1 MAKRGLEKYVTYPLI
16 VPTEKSEMIQ
26 VKIAFPYRHLNYS
39 FTIEVPLSLYEG
51 AGLSGKSA
59 RVPAGIQDAWLAGYY
74 KAFALDPSQT
84 KVYQTLLSQF
94 RRIRN
99 ERNLNSDEYLELLT
113 AYVQSLPYDAEKLSS
128 IEIAPRFP
136 VETIVDGTGICSDKS
151 LLLAGL
157 LSHEGYAVSL
167 LQFGKEN
174 HLTVGLPAP
183 DGYNFAGC
191 GQAVVETTAISYI
204 GHPAGEYADTTSRP
218 KVFPI
223 GHGTKRYDCI
233 REVAKI
239 LAALSSLNEKIS
251 EDGTLT
257 LEIVRLHEKLLRL
270 KEELTKSRDELPI
283 LLENGKTGEYESLR
297 KIHNKNVERLKK
309 MLDSYNRLIAE
320 YQELAGLA
328 EFIQHNRLDRPA
340 VSLKLRSFEE

>member
-1 MAKRGLEKYVTYPLI
+1 MAKRGLEKYVTYPSI
-16 VPTEKSEMIQ
+16 VPTEKSEMIP

-39 FTIEVPLSLYEG
+39 FTIEVPNSLYEG
-51 AGLSGKSA
+51 AKLSGKSA

-84 KVYQTLLSQF
+84 KIYQTLLSQF

-113 AYVQSLPYDAEKLSS
+113 AYVQSLPYDADKLSS

-136 VETIVDGTGICSDKS
+136 IETIVDGTGICSDKS

-157 LSHEGYAVSL
+157 LSHEGYAVSV

-183 DGYNFAGC
+183 DGYDFAGC
-191 GQAVVETTAISYI
+191 GQTVVETTAISYI
-204 GHPAGEYADTTSRP
+204 GHPAGEYASTTSRP

-223 GHGTKRYDCI
+223 GHGTRRYDCI

-239 LAALSSLNEKIS
+239 LATLSSLNEKIS

-257 LEIVRLHEKLLRL
+257 LEIVRLHGKLLRL
-270 KEELTKSRDELPI
+270 KEELMKSRDELPV
-283 LLENGKTGEYESLR
+283 LRDEGKTEEYEMLR
-297 KIHNKNVERLKK
+297 RIHNKNVERLNK
-309 MLDSYNRLIAE
+309 MLNSYNRLVAE
-320 YQELAGLA
+320 YQKLAGLA

-340 VSLKLRSFEE
+340 VSLKLRTFEK

>member
-1 MAKRGLEKYVTYPLI
+1 MAKRGLEKYVTYPSI
-16 VPTEKSEMIQ
+16 VPTKKSEMISA
-26 VKIAFPYRHLNYS
+26 KIAFPYRHLNYS

-51 AGLSGKSA
+51 AKLSGKSA
-59 RVPAGIQDAWLAGYY
+59 RVPAGIQDAWLDGYY
-74 KAFALDPSQT
+74 KAFALDPFQT
-84 KVYQTLLSQF
+84 RVYQTLLSQF

-99 ERNLNSDEYLELLT
+99 ERNLNGDEYLELLT
-113 AYVQSLPYDAEKLSS
+113 AYVQSLPYDTDKLSS

-157 LSHEGYAVSL
+157 LSHEGYAVSI

-174 HLTVGLPAP
+174 HLTAGLPAP
-183 DGYNFAGC
+183 AGYDFAGC

-204 GHPAGEYADTTSRP
+204 GHPAGEYADTISRP

-239 LAALSSLNEKIS
+239 LATLTSLNEKIS
-251 EDGTLT
+251 ENGTLT
-257 LEIVRLHEKLLRL
+257 LEIVRLHEKLLLL
-270 KEELTKSRDELPI
+270 KKELTRSRDELPV
-283 LLENGKTGEYESLR
+283 LRAEGKTEEYETLR
-297 KIHNKNVERLKK
+297 CIHNKNVERLKK
-309 MLDSYNRLIAE
+309 KFDSYNRLVAE
-320 YQELAGLA
+320 YQKLAGLA

-340 VSLKLRSFEE
+340 VSRKLNAVEE

>member
-1 MAKRGLEKYVTYPLI
+1 MAKRGLQKYVTYPSI
-16 VPTEKSEMIQ
+16 VPTEKSAAIS

-39 FTIEVPLSLYEG
+39 FTIEVPISLYEG
-51 AGLSGKSA
+51 AKLSGKSA
-59 RVPAGIQDAWLAGYY
+59 RVPAGIQDAWLDGYY
-74 KAFALDPSQT
+74 KAFALDPFQT
-84 KVYQTLLSQF
+84 RVYQTLLSQF

-99 ERNLNSDEYLELLT
+99 ERNLNGDEYLELLT
-113 AYVQSLPYDAEKLSS
+113 AYVQSLPYDNEKLSS

-157 LSHEGYAVSL
+157 LSHEGYAVSI

-183 DGYNFAGC
+183 LGYDFAGC

-239 LAALSSLNEKIS
+239 LATLTSLNEKLS
-251 EDGTLT
+251 EEGTLT
-257 LEIVRLHEKLLRL
+257 QEIVRLHEKVLQL
-270 KEELTKSRDELPI
+270 KEELTKSRDELPT
-283 LLENGKTGEYESLR
+283 LRAEGKSEEYETLR
-297 KIHNKNVERLKK
+297 CIHNKNVERLKK
-309 MLDSYNRLIAE
+309 MLDSYNRLVAE
-320 YQELAGLA
+320 YQKLAGLA

-340 VSLKLRSFEE
+340 VSRKLNAGEE

>member
-51 AGLSGKSA
+51 AKLSGKSA

-183 DGYNFAGC
+183 DGYDFAGC

>member
-1 MAKRGLEKYVTYPLI
+1 MAKRGLEKYVTYPSI
-16 VPTEKSEMIQ
+16 VPTGKSEMIP

-39 FTIEVPLSLYEG
+39 FTIEVLNSLYEG
-51 AGLSGKSA
+51 AKLSGKSA

-113 AYVQSLPYDAEKLSS
+113 AYVQSLPYDADKLSS

-136 VETIVDGTGICSDKS
+136 IETIVDGTGICSDKS

-157 LSHEGYAVSL
+157 LSHEGYAVSV

-183 DGYNFAGC
+183 DGYDFAGC
-191 GQAVVETTAISYI
+191 GQTVVETTAISYI
-204 GHPAGEYADTTSRP
+204 GYPAGEYADTTSRP
-218 KVFPI
+218 KVFSI
-223 GHGTKRYDCI
+223 GHGTKKYESI
-233 REVAKI
+233 RDVAKI
-239 LAALSSLNEKIS
+239 LATLSSLNEKIS
-251 EDGTLT
+251 EEGTLT

-270 KEELTKSRDELPI
+270 KEELTKSRDELPV
-283 LLENGKTGEYESLR
+283 LLKEDKIIEYESLR
-297 KIHNKNVERLKK
+297 QTHNKNVERLKK
-309 MLDSYNRLIAE
+309 MLDSYNRLVAE
-320 YQELAGLA
+320 YQKHAGLA

-340 VSLKLRSFEE
+340 VSLKLRSFDN

>member
-51 AGLSGKSA
+51 AKLSGKSA

-183 DGYNFAGC
+183 DGYDFAGC

-309 MLDSYNRLIAE
+309 MLDSYNRLIVE

>member
-1 MAKRGLEKYVTYPLI
+1 MAKRGLEKYVTYPSI
-16 VPTEKSEMIQ
+16 VPTEKSETIS

-51 AGLSGKSA
+51 AKLSSKSA
-59 RVPAGIQDAWLAGYY
+59 RVPAGIQDAWIDGYY
-74 KAFALDPSQT
+74 KAFALDPFQT
-84 KVYQTLLSQF
+84 RVYQTLLSQF

-99 ERNLNSDEYLELLT
+99 ERNMNGDEYLELLT
-113 AYVQSLPYDAEKLSS
+113 AYVQSLPYDTDKLSS

-136 VETIVDGTGICSDKS
+136 IETIVDGTGICSDKS

-157 LSHEGYAVSL
+157 LSHEGYAVSI
-167 LQFGKEN
+167 LQFSKEN

-183 DGYNFAGC
+183 TGYDFAGC

-239 LAALSSLNEKIS
+239 LATLTSLNEKIS
-251 EDGTLT
+251 EEGTLT
-257 LEIVRLHEKLLRL
+257 QEIVRLHEKLLHL
-270 KEELTKSRDELPI
+270 KEELTKSRDELPV
-283 LLENGKTGEYESLR
+283 LRDEGKTEEYETLR
-297 KIHNKNVERLKK
+297 RIHNKNVERLKK
-309 MLDSYNRLIAE
+309 MLDSYNRLVAE
-320 YQELAGLA
+320 YQKLAGLA

-340 VSLKLRSFEE
+340 VSRKLDAADE

>member
-16 VPTEKSEMIQ
+16 VPTDQSGTIQ
-26 VKIAFPYRHLNYS
+26 VNIAFPYRHLNYT
-39 FTIEVPLSLYEG
+39 FTIDVPLSLYEG
-51 AGLSGKSA
+51 ARFSGKSA

-74 KAFALDPSQT
+74 KAFALDSSQT
-84 KVYQTLLSQF
+84 QVYQTLLSQF
-94 RRIRN
+94 RKISN

-113 AYVQSLPYDAEKLSS
+113 AYVQSLPYDTEKLSS
-128 IEIAPRFP
+128 IDIAPRFP

-157 LSHEGYAVSL
+157 LSHEGYAISI

-183 DGYNFAGC
+183 DGYDFAGC
-191 GQAVVETTAISYI
+191 GQSVVETTAISYI

-223 GHGTKRYDCI
+223 GHGTKRYGCI

-239 LAALSSLNEKIS
+239 RATLTSLNEKLS

-257 LEIVRLHEKLLRL
+257 CEIVRLHEKLLLL
-270 KEELTKSRDELPI
+270 KEELAESRDALPV
-283 LLENGKTGEYESLR
+283 LLAEGKTVERENLR
-297 KIHNKNVERLKK
+297 CIHNKNVERLKK
-309 MLDSYNRLIAE
+309 MLESYNKLVEE
-320 YQELAGLA
+320 YQKLAGLA

-340 VSLKLRSFEE
+340 VSLKLNALDE

>member
-1 MAKRGLEKYVTYPLI
+1 MAKRGLEKYVTYPSI
-16 VPTEKSEMIQ
+16 VPTEKSETIS

-51 AGLSGKSA
+51 AKLSRKSA
-59 RVPAGIQDAWLAGYY
+59 RVPAGIQDAWLDGYY
-74 KAFALDPSQT
+74 KAFALDPFQT
-84 KVYQTLLSQF
+84 RVYQTLLSQF

-99 ERNLNSDEYLELLT
+99 ERNLNGDEYLELLT
-113 AYVQSLPYDAEKLSS
+113 AYVQSLPYDTDKLSS

-136 VETIVDGTGICSDKS
+136 IETIVDGTGICSDKS

-157 LSHEGYAVSL
+157 LSHEGYAVSI

-174 HLTVGLPAP
+174 HLTTGLPAP
-183 DGYNFAGC
+183 AGYDFSGC

-223 GHGTKRYDCI
+223 GHGSKRYDCI

-239 LAALSSLNEKIS
+239 LATLTSKIS
-251 EDGTLT
+251 QRKNSPPQGGGSTLPG
-257 LEIVRLHEKLLRL
+257 VL
-270 KEELTKSRDELPI
+270 K
-283 LLENGKTGEYESLR
+283 
-297 KIHNKNVERLKK
+297 
-309 MLDSYNRLIAE
+309 
-320 YQELAGLA
+320 
-328 EFIQHNRLDRPA
+328 A
-340 VSLKLRSFEE
+340 VF